1 MKETTVFFVRRKEEP
16 DIPFCTVEFKNG
28 KLIQCRTA
36 YNREA
41 PQDVMKY
48 MEQISRHYK
57 EMHRQEL
64 REGA

>member
-1 MKETTVFFVRRKEEP
+1 MKETTVFFVRRKGEP